1 MLHQLLIDPEF
12 KVLGFVIGWTA
23 LFGVVLYFTEGR

>member
-1 MLHQLLIDPEF
+1 MLHQLMNDPEF
-12 KVLGFVIGWTA
+12 RVLGVVLVWTA